1 MKCLNM
7 MDFHGISI
15 YLIYF
20 PMVLPMVLPMVWPL
34 EIPRSASELSPV
46 LQKIEDTP
54 MTLHEA
60 AKRGDVAAVQTYLE
74 KKKPL
79 DSQVTPGGDQSGSIC
94 IY

>member
-1 MKCLNM
+1 M
-7 MDFHGISI
+7 
-15 YLIYF
+15 
-20 PMVLPMVLPMVWPL
+20 
-34 EIPRSASELSPV
+34 

-79 DSQVTPGGDQSGSIC
+79 DSQVTPGDGGSVGVNMYLLKF
-94 IY
+94 IYIL